1 MHRTNR
7 RSLRELGPA
16 VIAWAALVLLFW
28 RAITW
33 LAATALVRE
42 QVGHAAVVLTFGL
55 LFLLRD
61 RPGGNP
67 LELRFDRRAV
77 QFYLGAVVSAG
88 LAALLHEPLLMLC
101 GLGFLAG
108 AVLLFVLGDE
118 VFRPALGFGLAF
130 TGFTAL
136 SILFPFADWPLRVL
150 AGKMA
155 GWFLGLLGNPAQFG
169 FTGEPLRLVL
179 VSGGRPFEVAAECN
193 GFGIISGCVLLA
205 LLLVFSRRLRVVDKL
220 MILVLAPLLGL
231 ISNALRIFLIVLLAP
246 MAGDHYAIMHE
257 AVGVALFFGTLAF
270 VWWLVAG
277 LPERVR

>member
-1 MHRTNR
+1 VERTER
-7 RSLRELGPA
+7 KSLRETGL
-16 VIAWAALVLLFW
+16 VLIAWAALVLLFW
-28 RAITW
+28 RALSW

-55 LFLLRD
+55 VFLLRD

-67 LELRFDRRAV
+67 LELRFGRRAL

-88 LAALLHEPLLMLC
+88 LASLLHEPLLMLC
-101 GLGFLAG
+101 GLGFFAG
-108 AVLLFVLGDE
+108 AVFLFVLGDD
-118 VFRPALGFGLAF
+118 VFRPALGFALAF

-136 SILFPFADWPLRVL
+136 SILFPLADWPLRLL
-150 AGKMA
+150 AGKIA
-155 GWFLGLLGNPAQFG
+155 GWFLGLLGNPTQLG

-179 VSGGRPFEVAAECN
+179 VSGGRPFEVAPECN
-193 GFGIISGCVLLA
+193 GFGIISGCLLLA

-220 MILVLAPLLGL
+220 MILALAPLLGL

-246 MAGDHYAIMHE
+246 AAGEHYAFMHE
-257 AVGVALFFGTLAF
+257 TVGIALFFGTLAF
-270 VWWLVAG
+270 LWWLVAG